1 MIKMNNNKSHNDI
14 SSEPKNINNDFE
26 LNSSSISE
34 KDDDL
39 NFHIEF
45 ITACANLRC
54 DNYTIKRTEFHAC
67 KVIAGKIIA
76 AIATTTA
83 AVCGTFFFNFPP

>member
-1 MIKMNNNKSHNDI
+1 MLYKLIFRLASGL
-14 SSEPKNINNDFE
+14 SRQFQPEPADF
-26 LNSSSISE
+26 E

-39 NFHIEF
+39 NFHISF
-45 ITACANLRC
+45 VTSCANLRC
-54 DNYTIKRTEFHAC
+54 DNYTLKRTDFHAC

-83 AVCGTFFFNFPP
+83 AGFLS